1 MSADDGETLGVIH
14 HPLVT
19 EKAMNDMDFENRLQF
34 IVDSDAT
41 KPTIRRAVAERYD
54 VTVEN
59 VNTMNTMQGEK
70 KAIVQLHEEDSAED
84 VASRI
89 GVF

>member
-1 MSADDGETLGVIH
+1 MSLHDVIK

-19 EKAMNDMDFENRLQF
+19 EKAMDEMDFQNKLQF
-34 IVDSDAT
+34 IVDIDAT
-41 KPTIRRAVAERYD
+41 KPEIRD
-54 VTVEN
+54 VVEDEYEVDVVD
-59 VNTMNTMQGEK
+59 VNTQITPEAKK
-70 KAIVQLHEEDSAED
+70 KATVKLSEEDDAQD

>member
-1 MSADDGETLGVIH
+1 MSSIIE

-19 EKAMNDMDFENRLQF
+19 EKAMDDMDFENKLQF
-34 IVDSDAT
+34 VVNPDAT
-41 KPTIRRAVAERYD
+41 KPEIRDEVEERFEIS
-54 VTVEN
+54 VEN
-59 VNTMNTMQGEK
+59 VNTQVTMKGKK
-70 KAIVQLHEEDSAED
+70 KAVVRLSEEDDAQE

>member
-1 MSADDGETLGVIH
+1 MSAEQSVIK

-19 EKAMNDMDFENRLQF
+19 EKAMNDMDFENKLQF
-34 IVDSDAT
+34 VVDMDAT
-41 KPTIRRAVAERYD
+41 KPEIRDAVEAQFD
-54 VTVEN
+54 VGVEKVN
-59 VNTMNTMQGEK
+59 TQNTMNGNK
-70 KAIVQLHEEDSAED
+70 KAVVRLSEDDDAQE

>member
-1 MSADDGETLGVIH
+1 MTSVID

-19 EKAMNDMDFENRLQF
+19 EKAMNDMDFENKLQF
-34 IVDSDAT
+34 RVDLDAT
-41 KPTIRRAVAERYD
+41 KLEVREEVEDRYD
-54 VTVEN
+54 VEVVD
-59 VNTMNTMQGEK
+59 VNTMITMKGTK
-70 KAIVQLHEEDSAED
+70 KAIVTLSEDDEAQD

>member
-1 MSADDGETLGVIH
+1 MSSILH

-19 EKAMNDMDFENRLQF
+19 EKAMNEMDFDNKLQF
-34 IVDSDAT
+34 ITDIDAT
-41 KPTIRRAVAERYD
+41 KPEISEEIEARYD
-54 VTVEN
+54 VTVEDI
-59 VNTMNTMQGEK
+59 TTQITPKAKK
-70 KAIVQLHEEDSAED
+70 KATVALSDDDDATE

>member
-1 MSADDGETLGVIH
+1 MTLK

-19 EKAMNDMDFENRLQF
+19 EKAMNEMDFRNKLQF
-34 IVDSDAT
+34 VCASDAS
-41 KPTIRRAVAERYD
+41 KPEIASAVEEQFD
-54 VTVEN
+54 VTVDD
-59 VNTMNTMQGEK
+59 VTTINTMEGTK
-70 KAIVQLHEEDSAED
+70 KATVTLSADDDAQE

>member
-1 MSADDGETLGVIH
+1 MTLK

-19 EKAMNDMDFENRLQF
+19 EKAMNEMDFRNKLQF
-34 IVDSDAT
+34 ICDSDAS
-41 KPTIRRAVAERYD
+41 KPEIASAVEAQFD
-54 VTVEN
+54 VTVDD
-59 VNTMNTMQGEK
+59 VTTQNTMEGTK
-70 KAIVQLHEEDSAED
+70 KATVTLSADDDAQE

>member
-1 MSADDGETLGVIH
+1 MSSVIE

-19 EKAMNDMDFENRLQF
+19 EKAMNDMDFENKLQF
-34 IVDSDAT
+34 VVNPDAT
-41 KPTIRRAVAERYD
+41 KPEIRDD
-54 VTVEN
+54 VETSFDVS
-59 VNTMNTMQGEK
+59 VTDINTQITMKGKK
-70 KAIVQLHEEDSAED
+70 KAIIKLSEDNDAQE

>member
-1 MSADDGETLGVIH
+1 MTGVID

-19 EKAMNDMDFENRLQF
+19 EKALNDMDFENKLQF
-34 IVDSDAT
+34 RVDIDANKT
-41 KPTIRRAVAERYD
+41 EVREEVEDRYD
-54 VTVEN
+54 VTVLD
-59 VNTMNTMQGEK
+59 VNTMITMKGTK
-70 KAIVQLHEEDSAED
+70 KAIVTLSEADEAQD

>member
-1 MSADDGETLGVIH
+1 MTGVID

-19 EKAMNDMDFENRLQF
+19 EKAMNDMDFENKLQF
-34 IVDSDAT
+34 RVDIDAT
-41 KPTIRRAVAERYD
+41 KTEVREEVQDRYD
-54 VTVEN
+54 VEVLD
-59 VNTMNTMQGEK
+59 VNTMITMKGTK
-70 KAIVQLHEEDSAED
+70 KAIVTLSEDDEAQD

>member
-1 MSADDGETLGVIH
+1 MSVVH

-19 EKAMNDMDFENRLQF
+19 EKAMNQMDFDNKLQF
-34 IVDSDAT
+34 IVDLDAT
-41 KPTIRRAVAERYD
+41 KPEIVEELQSRYE
-54 VTVEN
+54 VSIEK
-59 VNTMNTMQGEK
+59 VNTQVTPKGTK
-70 KAIVQLHEEDSAED
+70 KATVRLSEDDDAQE

>member
-1 MSADDGETLGVIH
+1 MSGIIE

-19 EKAMNDMDFENRLQF
+19 EKAMNLMDFENKLQF
-34 IVDSDAT
+34 VVRDTAT
-41 KPTIRRAVAERYD
+41 KPEIAEAVEARFA
-54 VTVEN
+54 VTVDD
-59 VNTMNTMQGEK
+59 VNTQMTMEGTK
-70 KAIVQLHEEDSAED
+70 KATVTLSDDDDAGE

>member
-1 MSADDGETLGVIH
+1 MSSVIE

-19 EKAMNDMDFENRLQF
+19 EKAMNDMDFENKLQF
-34 IVDSDAT
+34 VVNTDAT
-41 KPTIRRAVAERYD
+41 KPEIRDEVEERFEIS
-54 VTVEN
+54 VRN
-59 VNTMNTMQGEK
+59 VNTQVTMKGKK
-70 KAIVQLHEEDSAED
+70 KAIVRLSEEDDAQE

>member
-1 MSADDGETLGVIH
+1 MTLK

-19 EKAMNDMDFENRLQF
+19 EKAMNDMDFENKLQF
-34 IVDSDAT
+34 ICLSEASKPEIAEAVEQQFDVSVDS
-41 KPTIRRAVAERYD
+41 
-54 VTVEN
+54 
-59 VNTMNTMQGEK
+59 VNTQNRMEGDK
-70 KAIVQLHEEDSAED
+70 KATVTLSEDDDAQE

>member
-1 MSADDGETLGVIH
+1 MSSDVVR

-19 EKAMNDMDFENRLQF
+19 EKAMNKMDFQNKLEFVCDL
-34 IVDSDAT
+34 DAN
-41 KPTIRRAVAERYD
+41 KSEIAEAVQERFEVR
-54 VTVEN
+54 VTN
-59 VNTMNTMQGEK
+59 VNTQVTMNGNK
-70 KAIVQLHEEDSAED
+70 KATVTLHEEDDAQD